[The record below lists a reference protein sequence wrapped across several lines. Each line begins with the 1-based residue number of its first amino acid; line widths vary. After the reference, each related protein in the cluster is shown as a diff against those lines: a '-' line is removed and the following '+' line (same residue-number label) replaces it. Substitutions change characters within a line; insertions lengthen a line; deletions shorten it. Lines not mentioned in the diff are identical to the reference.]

1 MISDSASPLSGE
13 NMALPDASVSHS
25 YASYPWR
32 IIAQTSYPLKWSYLK
47 YVPRTTEVLDSV
59 SRQPTLQV
67 DPLQCWTLVH
77 WRMMHVGN
85 LDTLGVKVA
94 YQILFGAQ
102 TKNGCVVDIN
112 RYATFQL

>member
-1 MISDSASPLSGE
+1 
-13 NMALPDASVSHS
+13 
-25 YASYPWR
+25 
-32 IIAQTSYPLKWSYLK
+32 
-47 YVPRTTEVLDSV
+47 
-59 SRQPTLQV
+59 
-67 DPLQCWTLVH
+67 
-77 WRMMHVGN
+77 MHVGN